1 MLFFDAMVHL
11 SASDLVGHLN
21 CRYLTTLDLA
31 VAKGELPK
39 PSVWDDPVLE
49 VLVERG
55 ALHEQSYLDDLK
67 GNGFPVVSIGGVGVE
82 TQAVASTVKAMR
94 DGVPIIA
101 QGTLQSARWGGRTDI
116 LRRVEKPSDL
126 GSWSYEVIDTKLA
139 RETKGNTILQLC
151 LYSDLLADTQKLHPE
166 FAYVVT
172 PGSDFKPQA
181 FRYHDYAAYYRRVRN
196 SLERALSAQNGAAL
210 YPEPNPHCEIC
221 RWRLQCD
228 AKWRQDDH
236 LSFVAGI
243 SKSQIAELGRR
254 GIATLAALAAVP
266 LPLPW
271 KPDRGAVQSFERIR
285 EQARLQ
291 MQGRTAG
298 AMVYEPLPLAAG
310 FGLARLPPPADG
322 DIFFDLEG
330 DPFVDDGGLEFLF
343 GYAFKDATATEAV
356 TTDWA
361 LSRDDEKAAFERFV
375 DFVMA
380 RLEVYPDLHVY
391 HYAPYEPAAL
401 KRLMGRY
408 VTREDEIDRMLR
420 GGVFVDLYAVVRH
433 AIRASVESYSIK
445 KLEPLYDFQRTVGLP
460 DAGAILARVQA
471 SLELGDFDGVGAE
484 ERTAV
489 AGYNRDDCL
498 SAWRLRDWLEK
509 VRSELVAAGEAI
521 DRPAPQSGEAGEDLS
536 AWQQKVADLIGRLTH
551 NVPVDRTERSQEQ
564 HGRWLLAHILDWHR
578 RENKAVWWDYY
589 RLSALSADE
598 LLDEKAGLSGLTL
611 VGAVG
616 GTLKAPIHRYSFL
629 PQETDLRG
637 GEDLRRM
644 GGENFGKVEDISLE
658 SLTVDIKKRKDTANV
673 HPEAVFAH
681 NIVDTQVQAEALVR
695 LGDYV
700 AEHGLLSEGPH
711 QATRDLLM
719 VAAPRMGGEVFKRA
733 DETTLAAAI
742 RIAPRLDGVFP
753 IQGPPGAGK
762 THIGARMICMLAQ
775 DGKTLG
781 VTANSHKVIRNLLDQ
796 VLKAAPEFG
805 ASIECLQKVSDA
817 EPNVQ
822 RLQFTTDNAAFLT
835 DIGKSCQVGGG
846 TAWLWARTD
855 AFEIGRHA
863 VHRRSGA
870 DVTRK
875 RASRVASR
883 KKYCSHRGP
892 AAT

>member
-1 MLFFDAMVHL
+1 
-11 SASDLVGHLN
+11 
-21 CRYLTTLDLA
+21 
-31 VAKGELPK
+31 
-39 PSVWDDPVLE
+39 
-49 VLVERG
+49 
-55 ALHEQSYLDDLK
+55 
-67 GNGFPVVSIGGVGVE
+67 
-82 TQAVASTVKAMR
+82 MR
-94 DGVPIIA
+94 DGAPIVA
-101 QGTLQSARWGGRTDI
+101 QGALQSARWGGRTDI
-116 LRRVEKPSDL
+116 LRRVEKPSDV

-151 LYSDLLADTQKLHPE
+151 LYSDLLADTQKLYPE

-172 PGSDFKPQA
+172 PGSDFKPRA
-181 FRYHDYAAYYRRVRN
+181 FRYHDYAAYYRWVRN
-196 SLERALSAQNGAAL
+196 GLERALNDHTAL
-210 YPEPNPHCEIC
+210 YPEPKPHCEIC
-221 RWRLQCD
+221 RWRLQCN
-228 AKWRQDDH
+228 AKWREEDH

-243 SKSQIAELGRR
+243 SKSQIAELGRH
-254 GIATLAALAAVP
+254 GITTLAALAAVP

-291 MQGRTAG
+291 MHGRIAG
-298 AMVYEPLPLAAG
+298 ATVYEPLPAVPG
-310 FGLARLPPPADG
+310 FGLARLPPPSDG

-343 GYAFKDATATEAV
+343 GYTFKDATGTEVV

-408 VTREDEIDRMLR
+408 VTREDEVDRMLR
-420 GGVFVDLYAVVRH
+420 GRMFVDLYAVVRH

-460 DAGAILARVQA
+460 DAAAVLAKVQA
-471 SLELGDFDGVGAE
+471 SLELGDFDGIGAE

-509 VRSELVAAGEAI
+509 VRSELVAAGKTI

-536 AWQQKVADLIGRLTH
+536 AWQQKIAALIERLTH
-551 NVPVDRTERSQEQ
+551 DVPVDPAERSQEQ

-598 LLDEKAGLSGLTL
+598 LLDERAGLSGLTL
-611 VGAVG
+611 VGTVG
-616 GTLKAPIHRYSFL
+616 GTLKAPIHRYSFP

-637 GEDLRRM
+637 GEDLRLI
-644 GGENFGKVEDISLE
+644 GGEKFGKVEAISLE
-658 SLTVDIKKRKDTANV
+658 SWTVDIKKRKDTADV

-681 NIVDTQVQAEALVR
+681 DIVDSQVQAEALVR

-700 AEHGLLSEGPH
+700 AEHGLLSEGPY
-711 QATRDLLM
+711 QAARDLLM
-719 VAAPRMGGEVFKRA
+719 VAAPRRVVKYSSE
-733 DETTLAAAI
+733 
-742 RIAPRLDGVFP
+742 
-753 IQGPPGAGK
+753 
-762 THIGARMICMLAQ
+762 RMRRP
-775 DGKTLG
+775 
-781 VTANSHKVIRNLLDQ
+781 S
-796 VLKAAPEFG
+796 
-805 ASIECLQKVSDA
+805 LQPC
-817 EPNVQ
+817 E
-822 RLQFTTDNAAFLT
+822 
-835 DIGKSCQVGGG
+835 
-846 TAWLWARTD
+846 
-855 AFEIGRHA
+855 
-863 VHRRSGA
+863 
-870 DVTRK
+870 
-875 RASRVASR
+875 
-883 KKYCSHRGP
+883 
-892 AAT
+892 